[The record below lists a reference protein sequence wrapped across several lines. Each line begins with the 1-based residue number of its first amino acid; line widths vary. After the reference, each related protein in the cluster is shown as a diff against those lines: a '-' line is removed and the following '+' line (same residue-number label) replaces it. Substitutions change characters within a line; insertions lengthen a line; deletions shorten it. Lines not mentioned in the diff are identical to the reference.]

1 MVMFK
6 TWKDNYIFLRDY
18 ASASCLNCAYGGTQ
32 YTDDSETH
40 TDTEYAHLFCR
51 ESICMVRLDLMTLC
65 AKWRHQD
72 TGLVIEDIEEEN
84 MWKLSDKV
92 IDALDE
98 DDKRW
103 SIEEVRELI
112 ANEETIE

>member
-18 ASASCLNCAYGGTQ
+18 ANASCLNCAYGGAD
-32 YTDDSETH
+32 YKDDSETH
-40 TDTEYAHLFCR
+40 SDSEYAHLFCR

-72 TGLVIEDIEEEN
+72 TGLVIEDIQEEN
-84 MWKLSDKV
+84 MWKLPDKV

-112 ANEETIE
+112 DNEETTE